1 MVFTSAA
8 SDSQERMLEGW
19 QDEGRANP
27 ADSQHLSSSPHGRS
41 TELLEGPPDLA
52 AGISHSSPP
61 GTQAETAMSLMTW
74 PRTPHS
80 NYHLSTHVSPNSLWK
95 EQHQGR
101 GAQEVRNTGVGGGGG
116 NNWEV
121 GHHTRS
127 LRHKRSFGNGRAS
140 CTFRERGR
148 GFLWEGAVRIGVNS
162 PAQLPPSSRRRM
174 NYVGA
179 RGFHLWLC

>member
-8 SDSQERMLEGW
+8 SDSQERMLEGR

-27 ADSQHLSSSPHGRS
+27 ADSQHLSFSPHGRS

-80 NYHLSTHVSPNSLWK
+80 NYHLSTHVSPDSLWK

-101 GAQEVRNTGVGGGGG
+101 GAQEVRGWGVGVGGQLGG
-116 NNWEV
+116 WPPHQEPEAQEV
-121 GHHTRS
+121 FWKWKGQLH
-127 LRHKRSFGNGRAS
+127 LQ
-140 CTFRERGR
+140 RERAGFSVGR
-148 GFLWEGAVRIGVNS
+148 SCQNWS
-162 PAQLPPSSRRRM
+162 
-174 NYVGA
+174 
-179 RGFHLWLC
+179 